1 MKKIYQ
7 HDRRDCGIACIATI
21 SNYFGYN
28 LPLIYIR
35 DMAYIDKNG
44 LTLYGM
50 INVLHKLYFEAEAL
64 YGTINELENELF
76 KKNINYPFIAH
87 IKNDSSDDS
96 LDHYVVIKKIKNNKI
111 KIFDPA
117 KGNINFKKDE
127 FIKIW
132 SGYIVIVKPTSN
144 LEKHKK
150 TINYKKK
157 YFDIIYKNK
166 FTFLNLLVL
175 SVLIL
180 ILSLYGSL
188 LYQKIIDNYILNNNS
203 NRNLINIFYNI
214 NLNNFFKDNIHI
226 VFIILLFIYL
236 STNILNVAKTISF
249 ERLSKKLSIIIK
261 EMFVIKFINLPLSY
275 FNDRDAGEILS
286 RYNSIDLITD
296 TLTNAGITILL
307 EVFTLI
313 SSGIIL
319 YVISPLLFLIVLGI
333 ALIYIITML
342 IFKDPINKLNENLME
357 EDSKLSS
364 LLKESL
370 DGLETIKSI
379 CNETITQNKLVNM
392 IKKYSNYIFERNIFL
407 LIVSS
412 IISSVESLSYI
423 IILFIGSQMVINGT
437 LTLGT
442 LLVFESLINY
452 FLQPLKSLVN
462 MQPTLQE
469 SIIAI
474 RRLDDVLESQIEYTN
489 HFLKKDNKK
498 SIINGN
504 INITNLNYSY
514 GFVSPS
520 LININLE
527 ISNGE
532 KVIIVGDSGSGKSTL
547 AKLLTRLYPAPD
559 NTIYINNNDIN
570 MIDAKQL
577 RKQVSYVP
585 QNSFLFSGTIKENI
599 TINNSDIEEKKFN
612 DIIYDCKIDNILNN
626 RDINLNSIISENG
639 KNLSGGERQRIALAR
654 ALSTSSD
661 IYIFDEAT
669 NQLDKKSELE
679 IMEYVWR
686 ILEDK
691 TCISIMHDLN
701 LLKKA
706 DKIVVMSN
714 KQIIG
719 VGKHEELI
727 YSNDIYRN
735 LLKKQLQSVDY

>member
-1 MKKIYQ
+1 M
-7 HDRRDCGIACIATI
+7 
-21 SNYFGYN
+21 
-28 LPLIYIR
+28 
-35 DMAYIDKNG
+35 
-44 LTLYGM
+44 
-50 INVLHKLYFEAEAL
+50 
-64 YGTINELENELF
+64 
-76 KKNINYPFIAH
+76 
-87 IKNDSSDDS
+87 
-96 LDHYVVIKKIKNNKI
+96 
-111 KIFDPA
+111 
-117 KGNINFKKDE
+117 
-127 FIKIW
+127 
-132 SGYIVIVKPTSN
+132 
-144 LEKHKK
+144 
-150 TINYKKK
+150 
-157 YFDIIYKNK
+157 
-166 FTFLNLLVL
+166 
-175 SVLIL
+175 LIL

-357 EDSKLSS
+357 EDSKISS

-577 RKQVSYVP
+577 RKQVSYIP

-612 DIIYDCKIDNILNN
+612 DIIYGCKIDNILNN
-626 RDINLNSIISENG
+626 RHINLNSIISENG

-654 ALSTSSD
+654 ALSTNSD
-661 IYIFDEAT
+661 IYIFDEAI

>member
-1 MKKIYQ
+1 M
-7 HDRRDCGIACIATI
+7 
-21 SNYFGYN
+21 
-28 LPLIYIR
+28 
-35 DMAYIDKNG
+35 
-44 LTLYGM
+44 
-50 INVLHKLYFEAEAL
+50 
-64 YGTINELENELF
+64 
-76 KKNINYPFIAH
+76 
-87 IKNDSSDDS
+87 
-96 LDHYVVIKKIKNNKI
+96 
-111 KIFDPA
+111 
-117 KGNINFKKDE
+117 
-127 FIKIW
+127 
-132 SGYIVIVKPTSN
+132 
-144 LEKHKK
+144 
-150 TINYKKK
+150 
-157 YFDIIYKNK
+157 
-166 FTFLNLLVL
+166 
-175 SVLIL
+175 LIL

-577 RKQVSYVP
+577 RKQVSYIP

-654 ALSTSSD
+654 ALSTNSD
-661 IYIFDEAT
+661 IYIFDEAI

>member
-1 MKKIYQ
+1 
-7 HDRRDCGIACIATI
+7 
-21 SNYFGYN
+21 
-28 LPLIYIR
+28 
-35 DMAYIDKNG
+35 
-44 LTLYGM
+44 
-50 INVLHKLYFEAEAL
+50 
-64 YGTINELENELF
+64 
-76 KKNINYPFIAH
+76 
-87 IKNDSSDDS
+87 
-96 LDHYVVIKKIKNNKI
+96 
-111 KIFDPA
+111 
-117 KGNINFKKDE
+117 
-127 FIKIW
+127 
-132 SGYIVIVKPTSN
+132 
-144 LEKHKK
+144 
-150 TINYKKK
+150 
-157 YFDIIYKNK
+157 
-166 FTFLNLLVL
+166 
-175 SVLIL
+175 
-180 ILSLYGSL
+180 
-188 LYQKIIDNYILNNNS
+188 
-203 NRNLINIFYNI
+203 
-214 NLNNFFKDNIHI
+214 
-226 VFIILLFIYL
+226 
-236 STNILNVAKTISF
+236 
-249 ERLSKKLSIIIK
+249 
-261 EMFVIKFINLPLSY
+261 
-275 FNDRDAGEILS
+275 
-286 RYNSIDLITD
+286 
-296 TLTNAGITILL
+296 
-307 EVFTLI
+307 
-313 SSGIIL
+313 
-319 YVISPLLFLIVLGI
+319 
-333 ALIYIITML
+333 
-342 IFKDPINKLNENLME
+342 
-357 EDSKLSS
+357 
-364 LLKESL
+364 
-370 DGLETIKSI
+370 
-379 CNETITQNKLVNM
+379 
-392 IKKYSNYIFERNIFL
+392 
-407 LIVSS
+407 
-412 IISSVESLSYI
+412 
-423 IILFIGSQMVINGT
+423 MVINGI

-452 FLQPLKSLVN
+452 FLHPLKSLVN

-547 AKLLTRLYPAPD
+547 AKLLTQLYPAPD

-612 DIIYDCKIDNILNN
+612 DIIYGCKIDNILNN

-654 ALSTSSD
+654 ALSTNSD

>member
-1 MKKIYQ
+1 
-7 HDRRDCGIACIATI
+7 
-21 SNYFGYN
+21 
-28 LPLIYIR
+28 
-35 DMAYIDKNG
+35 
-44 LTLYGM
+44 
-50 INVLHKLYFEAEAL
+50 
-64 YGTINELENELF
+64 
-76 KKNINYPFIAH
+76 
-87 IKNDSSDDS
+87 
-96 LDHYVVIKKIKNNKI
+96 
-111 KIFDPA
+111 
-117 KGNINFKKDE
+117 
-127 FIKIW
+127 
-132 SGYIVIVKPTSN
+132 
-144 LEKHKK
+144 
-150 TINYKKK
+150 
-157 YFDIIYKNK
+157 
-166 FTFLNLLVL
+166 
-175 SVLIL
+175 
-180 ILSLYGSL
+180 
-188 LYQKIIDNYILNNNS
+188 
-203 NRNLINIFYNI
+203 
-214 NLNNFFKDNIHI
+214 
-226 VFIILLFIYL
+226 
-236 STNILNVAKTISF
+236 
-249 ERLSKKLSIIIK
+249 
-261 EMFVIKFINLPLSY
+261 
-275 FNDRDAGEILS
+275 
-286 RYNSIDLITD
+286 
-296 TLTNAGITILL
+296 
-307 EVFTLI
+307 
-313 SSGIIL
+313 
-319 YVISPLLFLIVLGI
+319 
-333 ALIYIITML
+333 ML

-357 EDSKLSS
+357 DDSKISS

-392 IKKYSNYIFERNIFL
+392 IKKYLNYIFERNIFL

-612 DIIYDCKIDNILNN
+612 DIIYGCKIDNILNN

-654 ALSTSSD
+654 ALSTNSD

>member
-1 MKKIYQ
+1 M
-7 HDRRDCGIACIATI
+7 
-21 SNYFGYN
+21 
-28 LPLIYIR
+28 
-35 DMAYIDKNG
+35 
-44 LTLYGM
+44 
-50 INVLHKLYFEAEAL
+50 
-64 YGTINELENELF
+64 
-76 KKNINYPFIAH
+76 
-87 IKNDSSDDS
+87 
-96 LDHYVVIKKIKNNKI
+96 
-111 KIFDPA
+111 
-117 KGNINFKKDE
+117 
-127 FIKIW
+127 
-132 SGYIVIVKPTSN
+132 
-144 LEKHKK
+144 
-150 TINYKKK
+150 
-157 YFDIIYKNK
+157 
-166 FTFLNLLVL
+166 
-175 SVLIL
+175 LIL

-286 RYNSIDLITD
+286 RYNSIYLITE

-612 DIIYDCKIDNILNN
+612 DIIYGCKIDNILNN
-626 RDINLNSIISENG
+626 RHINLNSIISENG